1 MAHDLLHGR
10 NLIIKAD
17 GEPLALSKSCTVDV
31 QCDTIQVSGPA
42 TGQWEESILG
52 RKKWEVN
59 CSHLMYNRGSSK
71 PLDRMDMV
79 GQEVTINIDIMY
91 EDAVAFNGFVENV
104 AIEEGSVSVGRN
116 FAWVVYDTVNKLF
129 LLSEGS
135 NYYKEWTYT
144 DGSFNPYL
152 YNTVNNNRIYENI
165 GTGDIVGEYYKAEKN
180 TAQQNIVLTRRDT
193 TRRGQ
198 AIVRQWSGTFTWGNL
213 AQGSFKFLG
222 KGPLA
227 PVITNGQPEEEGE
240 NEEE

>member
-1 MAHDLLHGR
+1 MSQHELLHGR
-10 NLIIKAD
+10 NLVIKVD
-17 GEPLALSKSCTVDV
+17 GELMALSKSCTVDV
-31 QCDTIQVSGPA
+31 QCDTIPVSGPT
-42 TGQWEESILG
+42 TGQWEDNIPR
-52 RKKWEVN
+52 RKKWEVTCN
-59 CSHLMYNRGSSK
+59 HLMYNRGATK

-79 GQEVTINIDIMY
+79 GQEVTIDIDIMY
-91 EDAVAFNGFVENV
+91 ENTVAFNGFVENV
-104 AIEEGSVSVGRN
+104 AIEEGPVLVVRN
-116 FAWVVYDTVNKLF
+116 FDWVVYDTANKLF

-222 KGPLA
+222 KGPLS
-227 PVITNGQPEEEGE
+227 PIDGEEEVS
-240 NEEE
+240 EEDMEE